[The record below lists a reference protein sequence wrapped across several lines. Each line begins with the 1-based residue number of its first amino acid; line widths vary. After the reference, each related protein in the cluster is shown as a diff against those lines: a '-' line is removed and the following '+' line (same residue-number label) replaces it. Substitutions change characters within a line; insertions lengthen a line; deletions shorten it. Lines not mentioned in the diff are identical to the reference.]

1 MGVGHRANTLPR
13 RKNFVTE
20 TATKETNTNV
30 CNGLPES
37 SEDTQMIVSS
47 ESRKETPDRKMEVL
61 NTKCKTTIGFWNV
74 RTMYETSKL
83 AQVTAEMRNYN
94 LHVLGISESRWMGSG
109 KQKTHTGETVLYS
122 GRNDN
127 QHHEGVAIIL
137 KKGIEKCLMEWKPVN
152 SRLMKVRLRG
162 KHINTTII
170 QCYAPTNDS
179 DENIKD
185 EFYEQLQAEIKSIPR
200 HDMKIIMGT

>member
-1 MGVGHRANTLPR
+1 MSLESVRVDGWDQGNKKPTQERQFYTQEEMTTNNGVG
-13 RKNFVTE
+13 
-20 TATKETNTNV
+20 
-30 CNGLPES
+30 C
-37 SEDTQMIVSS
+37 
-47 ESRKETPDRKMEVL
+47 
-61 NTKCKTTIGFWNV
+61 
-74 RTMYETSKL
+74 
-83 AQVTAEMRNYN
+83 
-94 LHVLGISESRWMGSG
+94 
-109 KQKTHTGETVLYS
+109 
-122 GRNDN
+122 
-127 QHHEGVAIIL
+127 HEGVAIIL

-185 EFYEQLQAEIKSIPR
+185 EFYEQLQAEIESIPR